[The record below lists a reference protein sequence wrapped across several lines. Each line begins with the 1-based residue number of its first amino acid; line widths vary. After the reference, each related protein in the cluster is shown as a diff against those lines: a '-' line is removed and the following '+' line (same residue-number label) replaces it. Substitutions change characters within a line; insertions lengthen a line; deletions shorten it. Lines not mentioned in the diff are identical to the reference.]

1 MSPAE
6 KQDHFWNGIV
16 ESVGVIQMQDIVGN
30 YDVPQSVPEWEWVEK
45 HASFTHVRN
54 GQGEGV
60 LEFILNLALDFTDI
74 PLRLVPVIAEGRRKL
89 LAYLVIHQG
98 T

>member
-6 KQDHFWNGIV
+6 KQDRFWNGIV
-16 ESVGVIQMQDIVGN
+16 ESVGVIKMQDIVGN
-30 YDVPQSVPEWEWVEK
+30 YDVPQTVPEWKWVEK

-60 LEFILNLALDFTDI
+60 WEFVINLSLDLTDI
-74 PLRLVPVIAEGRRKL
+74 PPRLAPVIAEARRKL
-89 LAYLVIHQG
+89 LAYLVINQG